1 VCERNAKEGC
11 RIAGTIMHR
20 GTSRR
25 WFILATVA
33 SIVASGLG
41 LWGWSRWYSPAEK
54 NRQVALRWL
63 ERPLDMP
70 YEKGG
75 SLYDIISDV
84 YKRTGGRTETGMVLY
99 IDPDGLNEAKASYK
113 TPVRYSSRGTPLG
126 QSLSELLAP
135 LGLGY
140 FAEYNPF
147 QPCLTITSLQDVARR
162 EVKSHQ

>member
-1 VCERNAKEGC
+1 MPWA
-11 RIAGTIMHR
+11 
-20 GTSRR
+20 TSRR
-25 WFILATVA
+25 RVVLAAAAAVA
-33 SIVASGLG
+33 GGCFGFWAWPRGST
-41 LWGWSRWYSPAEK
+41 PAEK

-84 YKRTGGRTETGMVLY
+84 YERTGGRTETGMALY

-113 TPVRYSSRGTPLG
+113 TLVRYSSRGTPLG
-126 QSLSELLAP
+126 QSLSELLEP

-162 EVKSHQ
+162 EVKRHQ

>member
-1 VCERNAKEGC
+1 MPWA
-11 RIAGTIMHR
+11 
-20 GTSRR
+20 TSRR
-25 WFILATVA
+25 RLVLAAAASVA
-33 SIVASGLG
+33 GGCFGFWAWPRGST
-41 LWGWSRWYSPAEK
+41 PAEK

-75 SLYDIISDV
+75 SLYEIISDV

-126 QSLSELLAP
+126 QSLSELLEP

-147 QPCLTITSLQDVARR
+147 QPCLRITSLQDVARR